1 MSDLRVIKLTHPAVL
16 TVNAYVMALQ
26 ESSKSDAKPFNP
38 IIMFKLLA
46 SFEDHL
52 KSRDSTNPMPVPDFI
67 NILYTLVEEQALTG
81 FIISPS
87 LREVIDKHR
96 ETMDKDPKSLFLQ
109 RMLIFS
115 AKSA

>member
-1 MSDLRVIKLTHPAVL
+1 MSGLRVVELTHPAVL
-16 TVNAYVMALQ
+16 IVSGYVMALQ
-26 ESSKSDAKPFNP
+26 ESSKNDAKPFNP

-46 SFEDHL
+46 SFEDYL
-52 KSRDSTNPMPVPDFI
+52 KSRESTDPMPVPDFI

-96 ETMDKDPKSLFLQ
+96 ETMDKDPKSLYLQ
-109 RMLIFS
+109 RMLILR

>member
-1 MSDLRVIKLTHPAVL
+1 MSQSRLVKLTHPDVL
-16 TVNAYVMALQ
+16 IVNAYAMAIM
-26 ESSKSDAKPFNP
+26 ESSKNDAKPFNP

-52 KSRDSTNPMPVPDFI
+52 KSRESTNPMPVPDFI

-87 LREVIDKHR
+87 LREVIDTHR
-96 ETMDKDPKSLFLQ
+96 KTMDKDPMSLFLQ
-109 RMLIFS
+109 RMLIIS
-115 AKSA
+115 AKSG

>member
-1 MSDLRVIKLTHPAVL
+1 MSGLRVIKLTHPAVL
-16 TVNAYVMALQ
+16 TVNAYIMALQ
-26 ESSKSDAKPFNP
+26 ESSKNDAKPFNP

-96 ETMDKDPKSLFLQ
+96 ETMDKDHKSLFLQ
-109 RMLIFS
+109 RMLIIS

>member
-1 MSDLRVIKLTHPAVL
+1 MSQSRLVELTHPDVL
-16 TVNAYVMALQ
+16 IVNAYIMALQ
-26 ESSKSDAKPFNP
+26 ESSKNDAKPFNP

-52 KSRDSTNPMPVPDFI
+52 KSRESTNPMPVPDFI

-87 LREVIDKHR
+87 LREVIDTHR
-96 ETMDKDPKSLFLQ
+96 KTMDKDPTSLFLQ
-109 RMLIFS
+109 RMLIIS
-115 AKSA
+115 AKSG